1 MTPATAALAKWHLNL
16 VVIRGYHFDEDDDED
31 YHVDDDSDYPSTK

>member
-16 VVIRGYHFDEDDDED
+16 VVIHGYHFDEDDDED
-31 YHVDDDSDYPSTK
+31 DDDDQRSPSGI